1 MFQYIMQ
8 SLANYRAMHMRIKA
22 LEVDPRGLS
31 GHALQ
36 VGLHCCGFESLRQP
50 WQGLLV
56 LLDRNRTV
64 SSHLPWLNA
73 CGKWPRVVRLT

>member
-1 MFQYIMQ
+1 MCPAWQLTAAPRICAQVFQYIMQ

-36 VGLHCCGFESLRQP
+36 VGLH
-50 WQGLLV
+50 WQ
-56 LLDRNRTV
+56 RMR
-64 SSHLPWLNA
+64 
-73 CGKWPRVVRLT
+73 